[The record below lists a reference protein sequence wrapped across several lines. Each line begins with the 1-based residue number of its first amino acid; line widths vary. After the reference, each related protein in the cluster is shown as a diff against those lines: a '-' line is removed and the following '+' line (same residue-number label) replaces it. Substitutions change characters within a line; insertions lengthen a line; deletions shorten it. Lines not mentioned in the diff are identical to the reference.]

1 MSRTHAILIS
11 LLLGVAVVL
20 GAFAAVR
27 TTTVSAEPSS
37 ASAESIAVRQQRL
50 DNVEAQLRRSL
61 ARRPPALPATSSA
74 SVGVAP
80 RVTYVRAPSTVSSAA
95 SAEHDAY
102 GEDEG
107 HEEGYE
113 EESDD

>member
-1 MSRTHAILIS
+1 MSKAHAILIS

-27 TTTVSAEPSS
+27 TTSLAAEQSS

-50 DNVEAQLRRSL
+50 DTVEAQLRRSL

-74 SVGVAP
+74 PVGAP
-80 RVTYVRAPSTVSSAA
+80 RVTYVRAPSIAASSAT
-95 SAEHDAY
+95 SDEHGDSHS
-102 GEDEG
+102 ED
-107 HEEGYE
+107 EGYE

>member
-1 MSRTHAILIS
+1 MSKAHAILIS

-27 TTTVSAEPSS
+27 TTSVAAEQSS

-61 ARRPPALPATSSA
+61 ASRPPALPAASSA
-74 SVGVAP
+74 SAGIAP
-80 RVTYVRAPSTVSSAA
+80 RVTYVRAPSIAA
-95 SAEHDAY
+95 SFATSDEHGDEY
-102 GEDEG
+102 GED
-107 HEEGYE
+107 EGYE